1 LKNQQERYAHALAAL
16 SDPARTTLV
25 LVTRPERSALA
36 EAERTRAELAKQGV
50 SNQLLLVNGLFRAA
64 GQDPL
69 AQRLEAI
76 GQRALADMSPALRA
90 LPSVTIDLKPH
101 NLVGLDALASFF
113 APASLQSGPAAS
125 APAVSLNDLTPLSQ
139 LTDEIAAAGHG
150 LIMFMGKGGVGKTTM
165 AAAAAVDLALRGLP
179 VHLTTTDPAAHL
191 ESALAEQVPNL
202 RVSRID
208 PLAETEAYRERI
220 LERSRA
226 TLDDDALRL
235 LEEDL
240 RSPCTEEVAVF
251 HAFSRVVFSS
261 KREIVVMDTAPTGH
275 TLLLL
280 DATGSYH
287 RDSMRQAASSGM
299 HVGTPLMRLQDPAET
314 RVVIVTLAETTPVQ
328 EAAHLQA
335 DLRRADIEPYAWVIN
350 RSLAATQ
357 TVDPVLRARATSE
370 GREIE
375 RVKDTHASRVFI
387 VPWSADEPTGP
398 AALLKLVRPQSSA
411 EARTT

>member
-1 LKNQQERYAHALAAL
+1 
-16 SDPARTTLV
+16 
-25 LVTRPERSALA
+25 
-36 EAERTRAELAKQGV
+36 
-50 SNQLLLVNGLFRAA
+50 
-64 GQDPL
+64 
-69 AQRLEAI
+69 
-76 GQRALADMSPALRA
+76 
-90 LPSVTIDLKPH
+90 
-101 NLVGLDALASFF
+101 
-113 APASLQSGPAAS
+113 
-125 APAVSLNDLTPLSQ
+125 
-139 LTDEIAAAGHG
+139 
-150 LIMFMGKGGVGKTTM
+150 
-165 AAAAAVDLALRGLP
+165 